1 MPIYEY
7 QCQACGAVH
16 EALQKV
22 SDPLIKKCPECGRS
36 KLKKLVS
43 APSFRLGGTG
53 WYETDFK
60 SDKDKKRNLASNDSQ
75 SESTTK
81 DNKSKDDKKDEGK
94 KASSDKGSAN
104 TAQKN
109 NQKNNKKSEK
119 PKPAD

>member
-22 SDPLIKKCPECGRS
+22 SDPLLKMCSECGKL

-43 APSFRLGGTG
+43 APSFRLSGTG

-60 SDKDKKRNLASNDSQ
+60 SDKDNKRNLASTDSQ
-75 SESTTK
+75 KESSSKDSDSKSDKKGDGKKTATDKSSQKTTK
-81 DNKSKDDKKDEGK
+81 KSKKKKD
-94 KASSDKGSAN
+94 
-104 TAQKN
+104 
-109 NQKNNKKSEK
+109 
-119 PKPAD
+119 